1 LLLDNSAEAN
11 SLPGLEIL
19 ANDVKCSHGATTG
32 QIDPEQLY
40 YMRTRGISQSRARK
54 LLVYGFFEE
63 ILESIP
69 QCEVLNEQIRVWIE
83 KQFHD

>member
-1 LLLDNSAEAN
+1 
-11 SLPGLEIL
+11 L

-40 YMRTRGISQSRARK
+40 YMRTRGISQARARK

-63 ILESIP
+63 VLESIP
-69 QCEVLNEQIRVWIE
+69 TYQGLNEKINEWLGN
-83 KQFHD
+83 QFHD